1 MHWPQQHGSAPLVMG
16 LLLVRAGLLAAI
28 SVAGAAIDGPA
39 LPQPPWAGDNDWF
52 RGTGCN
58 CSSFCSGSCAINGS
72 EPLNLTFYR
81 MTMSSVLGLAN
92 KDTGDAPGDTSFL
105 LKTRAYA
112 LRCRQDPSAM
122 ECRQAQFAGDRAS
135 STDRPHSSVRCRGR
149 RTVGSVLAVQPA
161 QQHRARRL
169 QQRLGLQVLE
179 QPQDWPAVC
188 GATAV
193 EGHNNVAFDDKA
205 LAPVRRLANSSLAG
219 CCKSMHEESPHR
231 VSAFAYHRAE
241 RSCWLYRINQV

>member
-1 MHWPQQHGSAPLVMG
+1 MG
-16 LLLVRAGLLAAI
+16 LLLVRAGLLATI
-28 SVAGAAIDGPA
+28 SVAGAATDDPG

-58 CSSFCSGSCAINGS
+58 CSSFCAGSCAINGS

-135 STDRPHSSVRCRGR
+135 STDRIAAFDVEVDGQWGPYLQCNPHNNTAPGASSSAWGCKYY
-149 RTVGSVLAVQPA
+149 
-161 QQHRARRL
+161 
-169 QQRLGLQVLE
+169 E

-193 EGHNNVAFDDKA
+193 EGHNNVAFDDEA